1 MNTTHSTR
9 PAGAPAYF
17 LGRPAAVWQIALRRQ
32 RRRGDDAS
40 PITDTRPSGRQP
52 ARSNAMKVPFNIL
65 DFLDRAQHVYGD
77 RIGVVDE
84 PTSPSTAGDS

>member
-9 PAGAPAYF
+9 PAGAAAYF

-40 PITDTRPSGRQP
+40 PITH
-52 ARSNAMKVPFNIL
+52 
-65 DFLDRAQHVYGD
+65 DRRVASQHG
-77 RIGVVDE
+77 GM
-84 PTSPSTAGDS
+84 P